1 MDKIVRLTAYEYYGY
16 MAKLADFMF
25 KYGDKYDEDTRDKI
39 FSYYLSDSDLFSNT
53 DSDLNQ
59 VYEATGIFDL
69 FSRNIYSSFLE
80 EMQKRFDINR
90 HLLEVGCGKYPAFAE
105 KLAKKQKYGSI
116 DAIDPDV
123 VTKNIEGVNIR
134 KEKFNRGYDISNYDM
149 LYAIMPCEATFDMI
163 SLANLYDKDLFFL
176 ACSCYEVKMGRKSTK
191 IGKTNWLR
199 LVEQILATT
208 TPKSREYKIEQTD
221 IFAQPLIYTRKIKK

>member
-1 MDKIVRLTAYEYYGY
+1 MPKKI
-16 MAKLADFMF
+16 
-25 KYGDKYDEDTRDKI
+25 
-39 FSYYLSDSDLFSNT
+39 
-53 DSDLNQ
+53 
-59 VYEATGIFDL
+59 
-69 FSRNIYSSFLE
+69 
-80 EMQKRFDINR
+80 
-90 HLLEVGCGKYPAFAE
+90 
-105 KLAKKQKYGSI
+105 AKKQKYGSI

-123 VTKNIEGVNIR
+123 VTKDIEGVNIR
-134 KEKFNRGYDISNYDM
+134 REKFKIDYDISRYDM

-176 ACSCYEVKMGRKSTK
+176 ACSCYKVTMGRQSTK

-199 LVEQILATT
+199 LVEQTLAAT